1 MSLEDFF
8 NKDIIVDLSFFNFR
22 NSVTAAYFA
31 NDKLEVQKVNQNFR
45 SFFPILGNITN
56 VYFPNVLEQLG
67 VSGEQIDI
75 FVSEIEKEG
84 RVLIPEVNI
93 EIDGNI
99 RVFSLLSTRTAD
111 SRFPYLNG
119 VQGQFVD
126 RTREW
131 RLRHEKDELVEQ
143 QLRDQDLIAAK
154 TAELER
160 LAKRLAQY
168 LSPQIYDTIF
178 SGKESDERIHKRK
191 NLTVFFS
198 DIVQFTDL
206 SDTLEPEKLA
216 VVINSYLSEM
226 TQIALDSGGTI
237 DKFIGDAVLVFFG
250 DPDTRGDQE
259 DALACVDMALQMQ
272 NRIRELQGYWKK
284 NGVAGGLHVRMG
296 ITTGYCTVGNF
307 GSDQRMDYTVF
318 GKPVNLASRLESLA
332 KADQILIADSTHA
345 LVEQQVECEMVDEV
359 QPKGFARS
367 VKYHSVTGFKSAY
380 QREHRSL
387 SRTLDHVEVNILDSS
402 DLKAAMRELKQIE
415 KELEQQVKKSS

>member
-8 NKDIIVDLSFFNFR
+8 NKDTIVDLSFFNFR

-75 FVSEIEKEG
+75 FVSEIENEG
-84 RVLIPEVNI
+84 RVLIPEVKI
-93 EIDGNI
+93 ETDGTV
-99 RVFSLLSTRTAD
+99 RVFSLLSTRTTD

-131 RLRHEKDELVEQ
+131 HLRHEKDELVEQ
-143 QLRDQDLIAAK
+143 QLRDQELIAAK

-178 SGKESDERIHKRK
+178 SGKESDQKIHKRK

-216 VVINSYLSEM
+216 VVINSYLSE
-226 TQIALDSGGTI
+226 
-237 DKFIGDAVLVFFG
+237 KIGRA
-250 DPDTRGDQE
+250 
-259 DALACVDMALQMQ
+259 
-272 NRIRELQGYWKK
+272 
-284 NGVAGGLHVRMG
+284 HV
-296 ITTGYCTVGNF
+296 
-307 GSDQRMDYTVF
+307 
-318 GKPVNLASRLESLA
+318 
-332 KADQILIADSTHA
+332 
-345 LVEQQVECEMVDEV
+345 
-359 QPKGFARS
+359 
-367 VKYHSVTGFKSAY
+367 
-380 QREHRSL
+380 
-387 SRTLDHVEVNILDSS
+387 
-402 DLKAAMRELKQIE
+402 
-415 KELEQQVKKSS
+415 